1 MIHRRQFITTGLAG
15 LTAATASAW
24 LPAWAQNAPD
34 LGTPVLAEPGF
45 RRVKV
50 GQMEVIALLD
60 GVTRRPLG
68 EEFVA
73 NAPLA
78 EVKALL
84 ASQGLSTEHI
94 DVPYTPF
101 LVVTGNRRILMDTGL
116 GDWGGP
122 TTGRLLANLRAA
134 GFAPDDIDTV
144 LVSHYHGDHINGL
157 RNKAGEFVFRRA
169 KVMAPA
175 AEHAYWMDEARAAQA
190 PAGRMKGLF
199 ENARRTFGGMPGGML
214 QLFEPG
220 AELAPGI
227 RAVAA
232 YGHTPGMAMF
242 EATSEGQTFIFLAD
256 LTNIPS
262 LFARNPDW
270 AVSFDMDAE
279 AARRTRRQAFERIVS
294 RQALVGGFHFPFP
307 AVGRMAVQGSG
318 YRFDP
323 LPA

>member
-50 GQMEVIALLD
+50 SQMEVIALLD

-199 ENARRTFGGMPGGML
+199 ENARRTFSGMPGGML

-227 RAVAA
+227 RAVPA
-232 YGHTPGMAMF
+232 YGHTPGMTMF